1 MNNDYFFLEG
11 GKMGDVFRS
20 KDWER
25 SSLGTLETWSAP
37 LRFAVIQCLNSQFPI
52 AVYWGADLNTLY
64 NDGFAGLM
72 GGDNDKA
79 LALPCKEAWP
89 EVWNNLKS
97 NFDEV
102 FRTGKIIRNKNT
114 VFSINR
120 HGSLEECHF
129 DYTLAPIHDLDGK
142 VVGILNEVNETSGRD
157 LQDTP
162 LQQRDEK
169 EIFELRRERDSLKA
183 ILTAS
188 NQQQRVV
195 NETLNDLNQEL
206 KVSQDELSLAI
217 DAANLATWDLN
228 PVTGRFKGNDLLK
241 SWFGLPINQD
251 IEPSLATEMV
261 AEYDRER
268 VVQTIQRAMDHT
280 SGGRYD
286 LDYTIINPINPEP
299 RIVRAKGKMFFD
311 DNNQPIRFSGVLQDV
326 TEMKQDEQ
334 RKNDFIAMVSHEL
347 KTPITSINAYL
358 QILHRMAKKNED
370 SLLENILQKSIKQI
384 VRMTSIVHGFL
395 NVSRL
400 ESGKIQINL
409 ERFDLSKLMQDVTEE
424 FMASTST
431 HELRFTP
438 CETIWVYADQDKI
451 GQVINNLISNAIKYS
466 PQGSMIQVSCSTMD
480 QKVEFSVKDEGV
492 GISDADLPKLFE
504 RYYRVN
510 TLQSSNISGFG
521 IGLYL
526 CCEIIKS
533 HHGKL
538 WAESELAKGSTF
550 YFTLAAVD

>member
-1 MNNDYFFLEG
+1 MNSDYFVFEG
-11 GKMGDVFRS
+11 GKMGDVCRS
-20 KDWER
+20 KDWRR
-25 SSLGTLETWSAP
+25 SSLGTLDTWSAP

-52 AVYWGADLNTLY
+52 AIYWGADLNTLY
-64 NDGFAGLM
+64 NDGFADLM
-72 GGDNDKA
+72 GDHNDMA
-79 LALPCKEAWP
+79 FALPCKEAWP
-89 EVWNNLKS
+89 EVWKKLKS

-120 HGSLEECHF
+120 HGSLVECHF
-129 DYTLAPIHDLDGK
+129 DYTLAPIHDSEGK
-142 VVGILNEVNETSGRD
+142 VVGILNEITETSGSI
-157 LQDTP
+157 LEDTRLHVP
-162 LQQRDEK
+162 DQK
-169 EIFELRRERDSLKA
+169 EIIELRRERDSLKE
-183 ILTAS
+183 ILIAS

-195 NETLNDLNQEL
+195 NESLNDLNKEL

-228 PVTGRFKGNDLLK
+228 TVTGRFKGNDLLK
-241 SWFGLPINQD
+241 TWFGLPIDQD

-286 LDYTIINPINPEP
+286 LDYTIINEINPEP

-326 TEMKQDEQ
+326 TEIKQDEQ

-347 KTPITSINAYL
+347 KTPLTSINACL
-358 QILHRMAKKNED
+358 QILHRMAKKNQD
-370 SLLENILQKSIKQI
+370 SLSENLLQKSVKQI
-384 VRMTSIVHGFL
+384 GRMTSLIHGFL

-409 ERFDLSKLMQDVTEE
+409 ERFDLSKLMRDVTEE
-424 FMASTST
+424 FMSSIST
-431 HELRFTP
+431 HHLKLTP

-466 PQGSMIQVSCSTMD
+466 PQGTTIQIACNTID
-480 QKVEFSVKDEGV
+480 LKVIFSVNDEGV

-533 HHGKL
+533 HQGKL
-538 WAESELAKGSTF
+538 WVESELGKGSTF
-550 YFTLAAVD
+550 YFSLAEVK